1 MAPTADDSQEEHG
14 AKEVERSFWATFTRA
29 DMRLFLVTFAGTVT
43 ANIVTVMV
51 VALALIASRPPSGQQ
66 GANAG
71 GVVILVIFSVLGL
84 ASVIV
89 SVAALRRN
97 RSKHTMDLTT
107 KVILAA
113 LAVSL
118 GVLALLSLLIL
129 LGWAA
134 GVK

>member
-1 MAPTADDSQEEHG
+1 MTDADGAQAQED
-14 AKEVERSFWATFTRA
+14 ASERSFWASFSQA
-29 DMRLFLVTFAGTVT
+29 DLRLFLVTFAGTVA
-43 ANIVTVMV
+43 ANMVTVMV
-51 VALALIASRPPSGQQ
+51 VALALIASRPPRGKQ

-107 KVILAA
+107 KVILAT

-118 GVLALLSLLIL
+118 GVLAVLSLLIL